1 MNLIAYEEPRVVL
14 PDTNVLGKTCPHI
27 SRHLIPFQGAA
38 GLVCGLEC
46 EPCGY
51 HQCGHS
57 ARGQGQNLL
66 QMAEECR
73 VRV

>member
-1 MNLIAYEEPRVVL
+1 MLDVL
-14 PDTNVLGKTCPHI
+14 C
-27 SRHLIPFQGAA
+27 

-57 ARGQGQNLL
+57 VQGQGQNLL

-73 VRV
+73 VRVWQLWVQILTQPLLPERPWAGCRIRISFLGLL